1 MPLPLLPEKTRSWPT
16 RLSPTR
22 RLDGPKNPLAAVS
35 SARVVRPARDAIRGI
50 RAPGAGWPGVIAL
63 GHWRARGRHDFVA
76 VYGHHAGVVVE
87 LAGQRFDR
95 LVVSVD
101 DPEAVVAAIER

>member
-1 MPLPLLPEKTRSWPT
+1 MTERVLGLEGGDISV
-16 RLSPTR
+16 
-22 RLDGPKNPLAAVS
+22 PLAAVS

-50 RAPGAGWPGVIAL
+50 RAPGTGFPGVIAL

-76 VYGHHAGVVVE
+76 VYGRHAGVVVE

-101 DPEAVVAAIER
+101 DPEAVVTEIRA